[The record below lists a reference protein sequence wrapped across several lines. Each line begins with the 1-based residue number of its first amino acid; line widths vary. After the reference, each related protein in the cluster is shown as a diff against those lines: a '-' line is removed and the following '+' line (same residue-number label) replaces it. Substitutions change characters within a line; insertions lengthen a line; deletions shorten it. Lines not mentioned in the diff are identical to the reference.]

1 MKSGIKSDAGKS
13 ARDLAKQAAK
23 QIAREPL
30 EILKQAGRQVGGEVL
45 RTPTSQERAQTQ
57 STGPA
62 NPELREK
69 IKVQDRRLIEALEKE
84 IEDIKVQKKMAEQP
98 EPQPK
103 MESQKPLVEPSTKP
117 SRKLFSFGPKAQ
129 AERQKTRVEKPIP
142 TSG

>member
-1 MKSGIKSDAGKS
+1 MKPGIKVGAGKS

-30 EILKQAGRQVGGEVL
+30 EILKQAGRQVGGEAL
-45 RTPTSQERAQTQ
+45 RPQTPQEGPQAQ
-57 STGPA
+57 GAEPVK
-62 NPELREK
+62 PELKEK
-69 IKVQDRRLIEALEKE
+69 IKAQDRRLIQALEKE
-84 IEDIKVQKKMAEQP
+84 IEDIKAQKEMAGQQ

-103 MESQKPLVEPSTKP
+103 AEPQKPLVEPSTKP